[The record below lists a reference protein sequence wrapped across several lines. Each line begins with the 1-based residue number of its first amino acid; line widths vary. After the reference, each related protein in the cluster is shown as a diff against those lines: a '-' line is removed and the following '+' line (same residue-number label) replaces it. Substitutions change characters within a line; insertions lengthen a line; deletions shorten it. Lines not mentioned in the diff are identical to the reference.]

1 MGAARQQHKAQETPH
16 GVHEGRCAP
25 FVDGM
30 FSPPHNSSPSSL
42 DWWRILS
49 NGAYLLPAAYAW
61 VLKEWARTLVLLALT
76 TVSTGHH
83 YVTDTRDEHEANAWT
98 KLDHAFSVI
107 AIVAFATL
115 IPFSREERLADAFF
129 NLCAAAVILSLT
141 QTRGVHAPD
150 TNLLEACT
158 AGVTIGVAFLV
169 GYKRVWS
176 RRFVHPVIWL
186 TIAATLAFAGL
197 VMFQYNFGEALMHG
211 FWHVDTALLFG
222 LLLYAGRLELK

>member
-1 MGAARQQHKAQETPH
+1 M
-16 GVHEGRCAP
+16 
-25 FVDGM
+25 
-30 FSPPHNSSPSSL
+30 
-42 DWWRILS
+42 S
-49 NGAYLLPAAYAW
+49 NGAYLVPAVYAG
-61 VLKEWARTLVLLALT
+61 VLREWPRVLVALALL
-76 TVSTGHH
+76 TVSAGHH
-83 YVTDTRDEHEANAWT
+83 YVTDTEGAHAANAWT

-115 IPFSREERLADAFF
+115 LPFAREERLADAFF

-141 QTRGVHAPD
+141 QTRGINAPD
-150 TNLLEACT
+150 ATLLEACV

-186 TIAATLAFAGL
+186 LIAATLAYAGL

>member
-1 MGAARQQHKAQETPH
+1 MSAFNEPTATT
-16 GVHEGRCAP
+16 
-25 FVDGM
+25 
-30 FSPPHNSSPSSL
+30 PSSL

-49 NGAYLLPAAYAW
+49 NGAYLVPAVYALIGVRELPRTF
-61 VLKEWARTLVLLALT
+61 VLIALMIA
-76 TVSTGHH
+76 STGHH
-83 YVTDTRDEHEANAWT
+83 YVTDTEGEHAANAWT

-129 NLCAAAVILSLT
+129 NLSAAAVILSLT

-150 TNLLEACT
+150 TNLLEACV

-176 RRFVHPVIWL
+176 RRFVHPVIWFL
-186 TIAATLAFAGL
+186 VAATLTYAGL

>member
-1 MGAARQQHKAQETPH
+1 
-16 GVHEGRCAP
+16 
-25 FVDGM
+25 M
-30 FSPPHNSSPSSL
+30 FSPPHSSSPSSL

-49 NGAYLLPAAYAW
+49 NGAYLVPAVYAW
-61 VLKEWARTLVLLALT
+61 VLREWPRTLVAIALL

-83 YVTDTRDEHEANAWT
+83 YVTDTEGSHAANAWT

-115 IPFSREERLADAFF
+115 IPFSREERLSDAFF

-141 QTRGVHAPD
+141 HVRGVHAPD
-150 TNLLEACT
+150 TDLLEACT

-176 RRFVHPVIWL
+176 RRHVHPVVWL
-186 TIAATLAFAGL
+186 MIVATLVFAGL

-211 FWHVDTALLFG
+211 FWHLDTALLFCM
-222 LLLYAGRLELK
+222 LLYAGRLELK